1 MKDHTA
7 RALRD
12 TTVSAIITE
21 AEKRGAHAAPVFNRL
36 GQVEE
41 VHLFREGALQA
52 SISRPDAGRIWVWRP
67 GRAPAYA
74 GDIPEAAERGLD
86 PERKQQHKEAKSQEM
101 EPVRLM
107 VAASSG
113 GPKNNSTKNR

>member
-21 AEKRGAHAAPVFNRL
+21 ATKRGAHAAPVFNRL

-41 VHLFREGALQA
+41 VHLFRDGALHS
-52 SISRPDAGRIWVWRP
+52 SISRP
-67 GRAPAYA
+67 
-74 GDIPEAAERGLD
+74 GDG
-86 PERKQQHKEAKSQEM
+86 
-101 EPVRLM
+101 EPL
-107 VAASSG
+107 
-113 GPKNNSTKNR
+113 